1 MFILRSPF
9 HMPRLAYHWN
19 YYFLTQPRQPSGFSY
34 FYNQDPYGF
43 YSPPPISD
51 LNTNAVPF
59 VPSPK
64 QQPQFDHLDR
74 MVDYVLD
81 SPSSQ
86 QPRKKT
92 KFKKFK
98 YYRRYYNQK

>member
-1 MFILRSPF
+1 
-9 HMPRLAYHWN
+9 
-19 YYFLTQPRQPSGFSY
+19 
-34 FYNQDPYGF
+34 
-43 YSPPPISD
+43 
-51 LNTNAVPF
+51 
-59 VPSPK
+59 
-64 QQPQFDHLDR
+64 